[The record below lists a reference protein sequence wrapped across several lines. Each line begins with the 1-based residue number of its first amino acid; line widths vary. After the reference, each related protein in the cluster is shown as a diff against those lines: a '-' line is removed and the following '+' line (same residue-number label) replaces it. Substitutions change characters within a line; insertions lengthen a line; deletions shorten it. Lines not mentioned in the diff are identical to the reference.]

1 MTTGAPAAPAAAAPR
16 PGRGRGRAV
25 RDGLDPAAVRALGAD
40 DLAALLLRLGHYR
53 VEPATGAVVP
63 AATGRPL
70 VPQRNPETGYSQV
83 QLSYRPVAVRT
94 VAVHRLVAV
103 AAWGVEAVRGRHVVH
118 RDGDRAHNAVA
129 NLALVDPPPPTRRP
143 GPGAPRVP
151 RAPPRARGAAPR
163 AAGPASP
170 GGPRHA
176 PAGPGSGSRGRCA
189 PSATRTSA
197 GSASAGSAAAGRRPA
212 PVSRRP
218 RGQWADAAGAAL
230 QRRVAAG
237 APDAADEVAPA
248 SR

>member
-16 PGRGRGRAV
+16 PGRGRGRAA

-70 VPQRNPETGYSQV
+70 VPQRNPETGYYQV

-143 GPGAPRVP
+143 GPGAPR
-151 RAPPRARGAAPR
+151 APAAAPCAR
-163 AAGPASP
+163 CGTTGGWPRFPGRPPARTSGARFGIAGPLCAVCYENLRRQRRRREAP
-170 GGPRHA
+170 GPR
-176 PAGPGSGSRGRCA
+176 
-189 PSATRTSA
+189 
-197 GSASAGSAAAGRRPA
+197 
-212 PVSRRP
+212 
-218 RGQWADAAGAAL
+218 
-230 QRRVAAG
+230 
-237 APDAADEVAPA
+237 
-248 SR
+248 